1 MYQPIPAGQEKD
13 FGNRRIYELQ
23 GGVNSEYLTGCA
35 QVLSQD
41 HLPSLGIVFV
51 LLQGEQDRRQVMLEK
66 DQTSLSQERYDLVAN
81 EGGGRSRGR
90 GVGRGGGRR
99 GRGGGQSNVDKDK
112 NHCTHCRMSRYT
124 HEYCWNLVEKPPH
137 FNTANSAEIEKYSN
151 EEGTVKI
158 DMNIT
163 EFAILVQRI
172 QALEGSSTLPSTGI
186 DA

>member
-81 EGGGRSRGR
+81 EGGVVVVAEVLAVEVE
-90 GVGRGGGRR
+90 GVD
-99 GRGGGQSNVDKDK
+99 VEEDKAML
-112 NHCTHCRMSRYT
+112 TRT
-124 HEYCWNLVEKPPH
+124 
-137 FNTANSAEIEKYSN
+137 
-151 EEGTVKI
+151 
-158 DMNIT
+158 
-163 EFAILVQRI
+163 RI
-172 QALEGSSTLPSTGI
+172 IALIVG
-186 DA
+186 